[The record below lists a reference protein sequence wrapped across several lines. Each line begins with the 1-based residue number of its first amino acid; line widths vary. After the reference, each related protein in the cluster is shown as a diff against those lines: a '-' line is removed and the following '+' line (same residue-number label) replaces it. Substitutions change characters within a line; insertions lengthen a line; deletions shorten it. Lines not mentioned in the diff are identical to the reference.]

1 MPGSTY
7 VLQNKTAKSN
17 YETNS
22 RLKKVIELKFDKNN
36 ADLTQDRGQNK
47 R

>member
-22 RLKKVIELKFDKNN
+22 RVKKVIELKFDKNK

>member
-7 VLQNKTAKSN
+7 VLQSKTAKSN
-17 YETNS
+17 YKTNS
-22 RLKKVIELKFDKNN
+22 RVKKVIELEFDKDK
-36 ADLTQDRGQNK
+36 ADLTQDRGQNQ